1 MSPVGGHERLFVRRY
16 LCHGQC
22 RLHVPLFVPLSF
34 AQVDSGPSRASL
46 GVPVSPLLPINTAG
60 SLAANGGGVE
70 SGPPDPPSADLLRDW
85 SQETYDM
92 EASVA
97 ASLNFAI
104 GQVSTSYSR
113 RVLVFESSRSRDVE
127 ADGHTY
133 RFGVALRV
141 VVEVDG
147 LKAEGG
153 LTLPVVAAK
162 VDLEGAR
169 ATSRL
174 SVRGYKGDDLAALLP
189 TWTSFGVDQYAGYMK
204 AISALQDKIMANSA
218 AIDPELLATTATSVP
233 DQSRSTAEA
242 VALVYGLDALSHG
255 LTLEDALRRLPE
267 LDQEIVGIVRQ
278 VYAERVGDAERQ
290 RPDEQQSERA
300 KEELGGLRLRHG
312 LFI

>member
-1 MSPVGGHERLFVRRY
+1 MGEG
-16 LCHGQC
+16 
-22 RLHVPLFVPLSF
+22 
-34 AQVDSGPSRASL
+34 
-46 GVPVSPLLPINTAG
+46 TAP
-60 SLAANGGGVE
+60 
-70 SGPPDPPSADLLRDW
+70 GPPDPPSADALRDW
-85 SQETYDM
+85 SQETYDLD
-92 EASVA
+92 ASVA

-104 GQVSTSYSR
+104 GQASTSYSR
-113 RVLVFESSRSRDVE
+113 RVLVFDSSRSRDLQ

-147 LKAEGG
+147 LKGRG
-153 LTLPVVAAK
+153 SLTLPVVAAK

-174 SVRGYKGDDLAALLP
+174 SVRGYKGDDLAPLLP

-218 AIDPELLATTATSVP
+218 AIDPELLATTAVSAPEEGT
-233 DQSRSTAEA
+233 STAAA
-242 VALVYGLDALSHG
+242 VALVYGLDAISHG

-267 LDQEIVGIVRQ
+267 LDQEVVDMVRH
-278 VYAERVGDAERQ
+278 VYGERIGDAERQ
-290 RPDEQQSERA
+290 RPDDQQSELA
-300 KEELGGLRLRHG
+300 KEALGGLRLKHG